1 MNISRA
7 QCSPAAGS
15 VFQRASDIKSNSK
28 RFFHDLS
35 LLVIVCLRVRQPET
49 AGGIG
54 SLLSSPR
61 RPKRRMFLSA
71 IALILIKAL

>member
-35 LLVIVCLRVRQPET
+35 LLVIVCLRVRQPELPE
-49 AGGIG
+49 ALVRFFHHQEDRSGECFFQQ
-54 SLLSSPR
+54 LL
-61 RPKRRMFLSA
+61 
-71 IALILIKAL
+71 